1 MGSMVFFVLLIGRYE
16 RGKKKRE
23 EKEEDVINY

>member
-23 EKEEDVINY
+23 EKRRKKM